1 MWKGFENE
9 LYWSVPEIYIK
20 KYMCSVLDFKYIL
33 SNSNCI
39 LAVYVKNLVMY
50 KHRSVSVIKYS
61 FSNRQLS
68 CCNFCDF
75 KHQ

>member
-1 MWKGFENE
+1 
-9 LYWSVPEIYIK
+9 
-20 KYMCSVLDFKYIL
+20 MCSVLDFKYIL

>member
-1 MWKGFENE
+1 
-9 LYWSVPEIYIK
+9 
-20 KYMCSVLDFKYIL
+20 MCSVLDFKYIL

-50 KHRSVSVIKYS
+50 KHRSVPVIEYS
-61 FSNRQLS
+61 FSDVQLS

-75 KHQ
+75 KHQLTKYTNKYTKYILFVIVQF

>member
-1 MWKGFENE
+1 
-9 LYWSVPEIYIK
+9 
-20 KYMCSVLDFKYIL
+20 MCSVLDFKYIL

-50 KHRSVSVIKYS
+50 KHRSVPVIKYS
-61 FSNRQLS
+61 FSDRQLS